1 MRELFRDDFYA
12 VAVDS
17 EGIAR
22 ITRLAKSYT
31 SLREAEDS
39 LDRLQL
45 CIRRLPR
52 GMAAK
57 ALVDLRE
64 SPGWNDEAFEKKTV
78 AFRKEL
84 MARFQPLVILVRT
97 VVGKL
102 QISRLNRQDAI
113 EALVFD
119 NEQQALTF
127 LRKPPE

>member
-1 MRELFRDDFYA
+1 MREVFRDDFYA

-22 ITRLAKSYT
+22 ITRLAQGYT
-31 SLREAEDS
+31 SLRQAEDS

-52 GMAAK
+52 GMAPK

-64 SPGWNDEAFEKKTV
+64 SPGWNDEAFEKKTI

-84 MARFQPLVILVRT
+84 TARFTPLAILVKT

-113 EALVFD
+113 EAVVFD

-127 LRKPPE
+127 LRKPLG

>member
-1 MRELFRDDFYA
+1 MRELFRDDYYA
-12 VAVDS
+12 VTVDPD
-17 EGIAR
+17 GIAR
-22 ITRLAKSYT
+22 ITRLAKGYT
-31 SLREAEDS
+31 TLIEAEAS

-52 GMAAK
+52 SMAPK

-84 MARFQPLVILVRT
+84 TARFNPLAILVRT

-113 EALVFD
+113 EAVVFD
-119 NEQQALTF
+119 NEQQAMLF
-127 LRKPPE
+127 LKKPNS

>member
-22 ITRLAKSYT
+22 ITRLAKGYT
-31 SLREAEDS
+31 SLRQAEDS

-84 MARFQPLVILVRT
+84 TARFRPLVILVRT

-119 NEQQALTF
+119 NEQQALSF
-127 LRKPPE
+127 LRNPPE